1 MLGKELVTPAQPIPL
16 TTQQKLNIQILSY
29 HQAIKE
35 ETYTADVVY
44 RLWPTVGSD
53 ELLNRAGP
61 RPSIT
66 AIQQYQASK
75 HYREGMH
82 ERGIEVDPNVG
93 ELTSEQ
99 ISALSLLTNTMD
111 KRTPRGKL
119 QALGI
124 PYSKYVGWLKQKP
137 FNDAIRGI
145 AGKGLE
151 EAIPLAEVAL
161 AQSAQDGDLQ
171 SIKFLME
178 VTGRYNPAQK
188 EAIDAQALIAVM
200 VDAAQE
206 VLGHDPDMLRQYTD
220 IVRLKAQSIKGVIL

>member
-1 MLGKELVTPAQPIPL
+1 MLGKELIRPAQPIAL
-16 TTQQKLNIQILSY
+16 TPQQKLNIQILSY
-29 HQAIKE
+29 HQAIKDE
-35 ETYTADVVY
+35 VYTAEVIY
-44 RLWPTVGSD
+44 KLWPTVGNA
-53 ELLNRAGP
+53 ELLAKAGP

-66 AIQQYQASK
+66 AIQQYQVTK
-75 HYREGMH
+75 HFREGMA

-93 ELTSEQ
+93 ELTPEQ
-99 ISALSLLTNTMD
+99 ISCIRLLTNPMD
-111 KRTPRGKL
+111 KRTPKGKL

-124 PYSKYVGWLKQKP
+124 PYSKYAGWLKQKP

-145 AGKGLE
+145 AGKGLD

-161 AQSAQDGDLQ
+161 ASSASNGDLN

-178 VTGRYNPAQK
+178 VTGRYNPAQR

-206 VLGHDPDMLRQYTD
+206 VLGHDPELLRQYTD
-220 IVRLKAQSIKGVIL
+220 IVKLKAQAVKGVVL